1 MAVAEVVS
9 LADSMTLYDLEESLS
24 LVLESAE
31 EQEELTPKLRAAI
44 EQYALGAAEKRDR
57 VARFLAHCE
66 GQEELAKREIE
77 RLQNRKKR
85 FENARTRLEAYL
97 VGFMECRGMKR
108 LEGLTATLAL
118 RGCPPSV
125 DVYDERGV
133 PAEYKRTKSETVVDK
148 TAVKLALK
156 VGKDVPGA
164 RLITG
169 RHKLQRK

>member
-9 LADSMTLYDLEESLS
+9 LADSMTLYELEESLS
-24 LVLESAE
+24 LLLESVE
-31 EQEELTPKLRAAI
+31 EQEELTPELKAAI
-44 EQYALGAAEKRDR
+44 EQYAPGAAEKRDR

-77 RLQNRKKR
+77 RLQARKKR
-85 FENARTRLEAYL
+85 FENARSRLEDCL
-97 VGFMECRGMKR
+97 VGLMECRGMKK

-125 DVYDERGV
+125 HVYDEEEL

-148 TAVKLALK
+148 TAIKMALNA
-156 VGKDVPGA
+156 GQDVPGA
-164 RLITG
+164 KLVTG